1 MSAIIFDFDGTIAD
15 SFDYVADFLAHEAG
29 IKQLSDAQRAELRNK
44 SMVAMVK
51 HLKYPAWKLPILYFK
66 GRRAMSAKI
75 NNLEPF
81 EGIPETIRKL
91 HAEGHELFIVTSNSL
106 RNVHAFLRHH
116 DLHTYFLKVVA
127 SVSVFGKA
135 GALRSLLKEQK
146 LSIDDS
152 LYIGDELRD
161 IQAAESIKLRVIA
174 ATWGFSSAID
184 LVAAKPL
191 ALIDRPEDL
200 VKVLEEL

>member
-1 MSAIIFDFDGTIAD
+1 MSTIIFDFDGTIAD
-15 SFDYVADFLAHEAG
+15 SFDYVADFLAGEAG
-29 IKQLSDAQRAELRNK
+29 IEQLSDVQRDELRHK
-44 SMVAMVK
+44 SMMAMVK
-51 HLKYPAWKLPILYFK
+51 HLDFPKRKLPRLYFK

-106 RNVHAFLRHH
+106 HNVHAFLHH
-116 DLHTYFLKVVA
+116 HNLHIYFLKVVA

-146 LSIDDS
+146 LDIEDS

-161 IQAAESIKLRVIA
+161 IQAAESIKLKVIA
-174 ATWGFSSAID
+174 ATWGFSSAVD
-184 LVAAKPL
+184 LSAAKPF
-191 ALIDRPEDL
+191 ALIDKPEDL
-200 VKVLEEL
+200 IKILEEM